1 MYFIKLFQTVSESIS
16 KSSINQSNNK
26 AISIRAHRFQREGN
40 LNFSRKGRLTAKICS
55 SVRKAFLSTT
65 TTTTKLQTNTISQRG
80 VTLEVVNKR
89 HKIYKERNVFQGK
102 RNQKLGVAQS
112 PSHRKIL
119 NSEYVTQTQKTSRG
133 QTRPRFD
140 RINKS
145 HLGPQPAL
153 EKIRNALSRSCHPI
167 II

>member
-40 LNFSRKGRLTAKICS
+40 LKISMKGRLTAKICS
-55 SVRKAFLSTT
+55 SVRKAFLST

-89 HKIYKERNVFQGK
+89 RKIYKERNVFQGK

-112 PSHRKIL
+112 PSHRKSL